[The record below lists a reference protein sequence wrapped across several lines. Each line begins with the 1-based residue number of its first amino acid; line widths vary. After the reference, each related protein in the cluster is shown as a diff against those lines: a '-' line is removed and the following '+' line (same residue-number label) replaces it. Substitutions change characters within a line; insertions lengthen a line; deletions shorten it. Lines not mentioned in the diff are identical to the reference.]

1 MYTVIM
7 GAGPDPERTLTKAR
21 TIAGLPR
28 SPDDLAVVVVHAS
41 DTNDTGPAVPEVTGF
56 FAERDIETTVE
67 TVNADPPTALI
78 EMATEHEADLLC
90 VGGREHSPA
99 GKAQLRSGA
108 QSVMVNTD
116 RPVLVAGE
124 PADNQY

>member
-1 MYTVIM
+1 MYTVVM
-7 GAGPDPERTLTKAR
+7 GAGTDNDRTLRKAR
-21 TIAGLPR
+21 AIADLPAPPE
-28 SPDDLAVVVVHAS
+28 SLAVVVVQAGDS
-41 DTNDTGPAVPEVTGF
+41 SADPPGVVRLTSF
-56 FAERDIETTVE
+56 FNERDIATTVE
-67 TVNADPPTALI
+67 TVTTDPPTALVAV
-78 EMATEHEADLLC
+78 ATDHEADLIC

-124 PADNQY
+124 PGDY